1 MPVLRVT
8 DAPPEA
14 ARQPCGSALYAG
26 GRMTRCR
33 TGIAIYVGGANKVNL
48 RQAQENFRR
57 FGASDS
63 EFTGN
68 VRRPTAEEIPDSSSG

>member
-1 MPVLRVT
+1 
-8 DAPPEA
+8 
-14 ARQPCGSALYAG
+14 
-26 GRMTRCR
+26 MTRCR